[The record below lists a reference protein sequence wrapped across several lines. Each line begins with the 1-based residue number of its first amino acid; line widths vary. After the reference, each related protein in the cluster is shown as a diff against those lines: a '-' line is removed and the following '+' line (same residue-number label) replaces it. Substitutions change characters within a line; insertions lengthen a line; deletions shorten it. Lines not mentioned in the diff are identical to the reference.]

1 MPLNEDGRDGPGRR
15 AGPPQAR
22 PGPSQDAPAAPA
34 VQAGA
39 GRPGAAAFAPLG
51 GSLAV
56 PGERGAPGSELRYD
70 AADEKS
76 NILIVDDLPEKL
88 LVFGTVLEDLGQN
101 LVFVRSGGEALREVL
116 QREFAVILLD
126 VNMPDIDGFE
136 TAALIRRYKRSAHTP
151 IIFITSYADEMQTAK
166 GYSLG
171 AVDYILSPVV
181 PEVLRSKVKV
191 FVELHTMQR
200 HLRRQAD
207 DRVARV
213 AAEAARRVAEE
224 SGRRASFLSNASRQL
239 SHSLDVRVGVQVL
252 LDLLLPAMGSLAAL
266 FLLDEQGAPDLGL
279 MQSVEG
285 SGGVAASWSAL
296 PDAVQQALGLA
307 MSGQCQIALAPELLR
322 SLRGTSFGLRG
333 QAPLTMAL
341 ALPLLIGERVTG
353 VLFLATD
360 AADADAATRDWAALE
375 SLAVRAANAF
385 ENARLY
391 RNLQSE
397 IVERRA
403 AEAELQEAS
412 QRKDEF
418 LAMLSHELRNPLAP
432 IRNALEV
439 IRRIAPPDPKFT
451 WAGDVMDRQVRQLTR
466 LVEELLDVAR
476 ISQGK
481 VALNKEPVDLNAVIA
496 QSVETA
502 QPFIEQRRHSLQ
514 LRLPDKPVWLQGD
527 FARLSQVIANLLHNA
542 AKYSEERG
550 SIQLELTVANG
561 EAMVSV
567 RDNGIGI
574 DAALLPRIFD
584 LFSQGQ
590 RSLDRSQG
598 GLGVGLTL
606 ARRLAELHGGRV
618 EAYSEGAGQ
627 GAEFRVFIPCIS
639 VVRDDDAPDE
649 APPAVAQ
656 GCRILIVDDNNDA
669 AESVA
674 RFLELE
680 GHEVKTVGD
689 GAQALASVPVFAPQV
704 VVLDI
709 GLPGLSGYEVARR
722 IRDLPPMREALLI
735 ALTGYG
741 QKEDQ
746 LRAVEAGF
754 DRHFVKPTDPRT
766 IVELIAQWQRP
777 DRVAAT
783 ARRAA
788 ATRSR

>member
-1 MPLNEDGRDGPGRR
+1 VPLSGWNDSG
-15 AGPPQAR
+15 
-22 PGPSQDAPAAPA
+22 
-34 VQAGA
+34 
-39 GRPGAAAFAPLG
+39 
-51 GSLAV
+51 
-56 PGERGAPGSELRYD
+56 PGSELRFD
-70 AADEKS
+70 PADEKS
-76 NILIVDDLPEKL
+76 NILVVDDLPEKL

-213 AAEAARRVAEE
+213 AAESARRAAEDND
-224 SGRRASFLSNASRQL
+224 RRSNFLANASRQL
-239 SHSLDVRVGVQVL
+239 GHSLDVGVGAQVL
-252 LDLLLPAMGSLAAL
+252 LELLVPGLASLAAL
-266 FLLDEQGAPDLGL
+266 FLLDEEGRP
-279 MQSVEG
+279 G
-285 SGGVAASWSAL
+285 SGQVRSADEPRPVAAPWSAL
-296 PDAVQQALGLA
+296 PDTVQRALEQALADQQPL
-307 MSGQCQIALAPELLR
+307 ALAPDALLG
-322 SLRGTSFGLRG
+322 LRAASFGVRG
-333 QAPLTMAL
+333 QVPLAAAL
-341 ALPLLIGERVTG
+341 ALPLVIGERVTG
-353 VLFLATD
+353 ALFVASDNPDTD
-360 AADADAATRDWAALE
+360 RATRDWSALE
-375 SLAVRAANAF
+375 SLAIRAASAF

-391 RNLQSE
+391 RNLQAE
-397 IVERRA
+397 IIERRA
-403 AEAELQEAS
+403 AEAGLQEAS

-481 VALNKEPVDLNAVIA
+481 VSLNKEPVDLNAVIA
-496 QSVETA
+496 QSIETT
-502 QPFIEQRRHSLQ
+502 QPFIEQRRHNLQ
-514 LRLPDKPVWLQGD
+514 VRLPDTPVWLQGD
-527 FARLSQVIANLLHNA
+527 FARLSQVVANLLHNA
-542 AKYSEERG
+542 GKYSEENG
-550 SIQLELTVANG
+550 VIQLDLTVTHG
-561 EAMVSV
+561 EAIIRV

-584 LFSQGQ
+584 LFAQGQ

-606 ARRLAELHGGRV
+606 ARRLVELHGGRI
-618 EAYSEGAGQ
+618 EADSEGTGK
-627 GAEFRVFIPCIS
+627 GTEFRVFIPCIS
-639 VVRDDDAPDE
+639 VVREDGEAVEDA
-649 APPAVAQ
+649 AASAVP
-656 GCRILIVDDNNDA
+656 GCRILIVDDNHDA
-669 AESVA
+669 ADSVA
-674 RFLELE
+674 RYLELE

-689 GAQALASVPVFAPQV
+689 GTLALASLPVFAPQV

-722 IRDLPPMREALLI
+722 IRAMPAMRAVLLI

-746 LRAVEAGF
+746 QRAIEAGF
-754 DRHFVKPTDPRT
+754 DRHFVKPTDPSA
-766 IVELIAQWQRP
+766 IAVLIAERQRP
-777 DRVAAT
+777 AAGRGS
-783 ARRAA
+783 ARRSGAGA
-788 ATRSR
+788 FEGSGAH